1 MTDGPDYKPTPV
13 VGMPAQPAT
22 VALEKP
28 PAWAIALTEK
38 VVTGFSRMDARMDT
52 MESNLELQGGSLV
65 DVGKRMTTL
74 ETRVGNIEERQNT
87 GSLRVKQES
96 QTNLNQDAAI
106 AQIITEQAE
115 AKKRDEATQAAL
127 AKNTDLTQKGVDLA
141 KTAAKNPVVLAL
153 LIALA
158 SYVTSWLGHH
168 TP

>member
-1 MTDGPDYKPTPV
+1 
-13 VGMPAQPAT
+13 
-22 VALEKP
+22 
-28 PAWAIALTEK
+28 
-38 VVTGFSRMDARMDT
+38 
-52 MESNLELQGGSLV
+52 
-65 DVGKRMTTL
+65 MTTL

-106 AQIITEQAE
+106 ASIITEQAE